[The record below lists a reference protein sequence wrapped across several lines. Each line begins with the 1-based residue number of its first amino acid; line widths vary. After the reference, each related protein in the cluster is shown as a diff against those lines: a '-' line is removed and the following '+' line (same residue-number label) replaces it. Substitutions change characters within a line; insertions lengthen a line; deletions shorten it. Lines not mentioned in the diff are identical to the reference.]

1 VNTFASLQHQRTNF
15 TTITKQLF
23 IASTVSLLIAC
34 GGSGGGA
41 GAGNS
46 GSTTASSTATAASPQ
61 VIDGRAA
68 AIQKLLDTKPQ
79 TLEVPHGKI
88 CGARTNYSRITLD
101 PNKWEHVVEVHVT
114 PLGGSGENRCAT
126 FAWAPA
132 ASVRHDFDGIVYT
145 WQTTIGRYIV
155 DKVGDEEPGA
165 LGGKVTPF
173 KAHFVANKL
182 GAEFIAASII
192 KAPADITDGG
202 ATLHK
207 DADGNWIAGP
217 Q

>member
-1 VNTFASLQHQRTNF
+1 MARSFSIAIRIALMFGLV
-15 TTITKQLF
+15 TTAAIL
-23 IASTVSLLIAC
+23 AAC
-34 GGSGGGA
+34 GGGGGE
-41 GAGNS
+41 
-46 GSTTASSTATAASPQ
+46 SSSAATVSVAA
-61 VIDGRAA
+61 DGRTA
-68 AIQKLLDTKPQ
+68 AIQKLLDMKPQ

-88 CGARTNYSRITLD
+88 CGARTNYSRITLE
-101 PNKWEHVVEVHVT
+101 PAKWAHVAEVHAV
-114 PLGGSGENRCAT
+114 
-126 FAWAPA
+126 PA
-132 ASVRHDFDGIVYT
+132 ANSGTEPCAIFTWVKTANVHNVFNGIIYEWT
-145 WQTTIGRYIV
+145 ANIGRYIV

-182 GAEFIAASII
+182 GAEIIAASII

-207 DADGNWIAGP
+207 DADGNWVAAA